1 MIDPILKGLPSPFK
15 TSFAEGIYHHKYSDG
30 KSWIW
35 LANTLVNEIDPHGYL
50 TPDEKSQLKYYIAT
64 MKFIPAGRYLYYA
77 GKPANFYNNCFC
89 LGCEEDTREEWARVT
104 RHAMLCLMSGGGIGV
119 DYSIIR
125 DSNQILRRTG
135 GTASGPIP
143 LMHIMNEVGRNVIQG
158 GSRRSAM
165 YASLHH
171 SHADIMDFIHAKDW
185 PEDVIKRKSKDLNY
199 PAPLDMT
206 NISVNVDED
215 CPDEILREVIHNMCK
230 TGEPGL
236 SFNYGDLKG
245 ETLRNACTE
254 FTSSEDS
261 DVCNL
266 GSVNMGRIDDLE
278 EFLDV
283 IRLAAKFL
291 VLGGDRADLPYTK
304 VREVREENRKIGLG
318 LMGIHEWLL
327 KRGGRYEMT
336 PDLALWMHGYQTES
350 VAGANEVS
358 DQMSINRPKR
368 YQAIAPTG
376 TIGILASTTTGIE
389 PIFAVAYKRRYL
401 TNATQWNYEYVVDAT
416 AQLIIDQTG
425 VDPDDIET
433 SMSLAQD
440 PERRIK
446 MQYYIQKSVDMSI
459 SSTLN
464 LPAWGTPYNNEN
476 TAEELF
482 RMIKKYGP
490 GLRGLTAYP
499 DGARGGQ
506 PLEAVSYKEA
516 KASEGMV
523 FQENEERCKGGL
535 CGI

>member
-15 TSFAEGIYHHKYSDG
+15 TSFAEGIYNQKYSDG

-35 LANTLVNEIDPHGYL
+35 LADTLVNEVDPFGHL
-50 TPDEKSQLKYYIAT
+50 TSDEKSRLKYYIAT

-89 LGCEEDTREEWARVT
+89 LACTEDTREEWARVT
-104 RHAMLCLMSGGGIGV
+104 RNAMLCLMSGGGIGV

-125 DSNQILRRTG
+125 DSNKVLRRTG
-135 GTASGPIP
+135 GQASGPIP
-143 LMHIMNEVGRNVIQG
+143 LMHVMNEVGRNVIQG

-171 SHADIMDFIHAKDW
+171 SHEDIWDFIHAKDW
-185 PEDVIKRKSKDLNY
+185 SEETLKRKAEDFNY

-206 NISVNVDED
+206 NISVNIDED
-215 CPDEILREVIHNMCK
+215 CPDEILREAVHNMCR

-236 SFNYGDLKG
+236 SFNFGKYRY

-254 FTSSEDS
+254 FTSTDDS

-266 GSVNMGRIDDLE
+266 GSVNMGRIDDLL
-278 EFLDV
+278 EFHDV
-283 IRLAAKFL
+283 CTLGAKFL
-291 VLGGDRADLPYTK
+291 VLGGERSELPYDEVRR
-304 VREVREENRKIGLG
+304 VREKNRKIGLG

-327 KRGGRYEMT
+327 KNGYRYEMT
-336 PDLALWMHGYQTES
+336 PHLNQWLEVYCTGSEK
-350 VAGANEVS
+350 GADELF
-358 DQMSINRPKR
+358 DKMSIARPQR
-368 YQAIAPTG
+368 YRAIAPTG

-389 PIFAVAYKRRYL
+389 PMYAVSYKRRYL
-401 TNATQWNYEYVVDAT
+401 KGSSTWNYEYVVDAT
-416 AQLIIDQTG
+416 AQTIIDETG
-425 VDPDDIET
+425 TAPDDIET
-433 SMSLAQD
+433 SMSLAAD

-446 MQYYIQKSVDMSI
+446 MQYDVQQYVDMGI

-464 LPAWGTPYNNEN
+464 LPAWGTPDNNEN
-476 TAEELF
+476 TAAEMF
-482 RMIKKYGP
+482 RLAKKYGS

-506 PLEAVSYKEA
+506 PLEAVPYEEA
-516 KASEGMV
+516 KAAQGMV
-523 FQENEERCKGGL
+523 FFENEERCKSGL